1 MSINLVI
8 FLICF
13 CIIFGLYIFF
23 NIFKR
28 KIFLQHSLMWFFYVI
43 LMIVCL
49 LSPKVTEFFT
59 KLLGFE
65 VVSNMVFF
73 FGLGILVL
81 ICFNLTKLISKEKE
95 KVIILTQEL
104 AILKKEIDDLNEK
117 IKKNM

>member
-1 MSINLVI
+1 MEINLII

-13 CIIFGLYIFF
+13 CIVFGIYVLI

-28 KIFLQHSLMWFFYVI
+28 KISLQHSLMWFVYAI
-43 LMIVCL
+43 LMVLCL
-49 LSPKVTEFFT
+49 VFPGITELLT

-73 FGLGILVL
+73 FGFVILIV
-81 ICFNLTKLISKEKE
+81 ICFNMTKLISKEKE

-104 AILKKEIDDLNEK
+104 AILKHELR
-117 IKKNM
+117 KKDI